1 MPTITNP
8 RQIRKAKPVPANR
21 YHFQPKKPKS
31 TKAAPVSFPA
41 IFIYSKII
49 YTKIFI
55 RTLNAKTK

>member
-8 RQIRKAKPVPANR
+8 SQIRKAKPVPANR
-21 YHFQPKKPKS
+21 YHFQPKNPKS